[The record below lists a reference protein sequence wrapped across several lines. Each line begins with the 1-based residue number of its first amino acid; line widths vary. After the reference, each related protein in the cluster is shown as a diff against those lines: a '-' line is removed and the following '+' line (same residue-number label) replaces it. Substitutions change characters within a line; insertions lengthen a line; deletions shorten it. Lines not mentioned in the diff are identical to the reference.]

1 MLGEGSKVEK
11 NKNVSSEKNND
22 KEYVNSEIKE
32 GLKEQGLQKV
42 QREEDHGLLQWLHI
56 HIKLK

>member
-42 QREEDHGLLQWLHI
+42 QREEDHGLLQ
-56 HIKLK
+56 